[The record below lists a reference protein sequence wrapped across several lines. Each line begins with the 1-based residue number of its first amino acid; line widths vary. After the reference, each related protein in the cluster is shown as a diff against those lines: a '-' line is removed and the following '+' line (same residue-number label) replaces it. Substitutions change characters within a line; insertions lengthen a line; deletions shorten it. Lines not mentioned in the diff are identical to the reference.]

1 MVSICLVIQCYM
13 RVTLSGLCHGVIVN
27 QKTLNLEK
35 TTSSSV
41 LSVLLLIYGLGGRHV
56 ITVAAI
62 LYISDISTPEHRTLR
77 FVLYTLFMLEHHV
90 LYTNML
96 YV

>member
-1 MVSICLVIQCYM
+1 MVSICLVIQPCM
-13 RVTLSGLCHGVIVN
+13 RVTPLGFCLGVIVN
-27 QKTLNLEK
+27 KQPLYFEK
-35 TTSSSV
+35 TTYCV

-77 FVLYTLFMLEHHV
+77 FELYTLLM
-90 LYTNML
+90 
-96 YV
+96 

>member
-1 MVSICLVIQCYM
+1 MVSICLVIQPCM
-13 RVTLSGLCHGVIVN
+13 RVTPLGFCLGVIVHK
-27 QKTLNLEK
+27 QPLYIEK
-35 TTSSSV
+35 TTYCV

-77 FVLYTLFMLEHHV
+77 FELHC
-90 LYTNML
+90 
-96 YV
+96 